1 MKWRL
6 SCYSAVSDVWCML
19 RDPWLNR
26 RLWLLWLLLLDE
38 RYGWWNP
45 WRGLLDAGFVFG
57 AALMAV
63 VWTVC
68 DLIAR
73 RSAMGGMRQAAGL
86 HWMWASPKLPLQQ
99 RDCSG
104 C

>member
-1 MKWRL
+1 MVYAEGPL
-6 SCYSAVSDVWCML
+6 AEQAVVVAVVVAAGRML
-19 RDPWLNR
+19 QVVAPLA
-26 RLWLLWLLLLDE
+26 
-38 RYGWWNP
+38 
-45 WRGLLDAGFVFG
+45 GLLDAGFVFG

-86 HWMWASPKLPLQQ
+86 RWMWASPKLPLQQ
-99 RDCSG
+99 QDCSG